1 MAVYRGPDGKI
12 IEEKTVNTGG
22 NDEPTGKRTFTEPTG
37 GGGSSS
43 YEAKTQR
50 IKGGTSGSG
59 GGSAYD
65 VETVRAGGD
74 DFSTRYATDDEM
86 KAMLDAKAAADPKTR
101 VVGGRK
107 KKASADAAASPSS
120 GTDPMADPTVGWLVV
135 VDGPGKG
142 NVRSLGYGMNKIGR
156 GADQRV
162 VLDLGDEDISR
173 DSHATV
179 TYDPRGRKYFLQHGG
194 GTNLTY
200 LDDSPV
206 LTPIDLKPHAHF
218 TVGSTTLRFVPLC
231 GEGFDWQDE
240 E

>member
-12 IEEKTVNTGG
+12 IEEKTVKADGNESTGG
-22 NDEPTGKRTFTEPTG
+22 RSEPPTSG
-37 GGGSSS
+37 RGPGR
-43 YEAKTQR
+43 YEEQTQR
-50 IKGGTSGSG
+50 VKSGSKSSG
-59 GGSAYD
+59 GESAYD
-65 VETVRAGGD
+65 VETVRAGID
-74 DFSTRYATDDEM
+74 SATDFGGPRTSQGS
-86 KAMLDAKAAADPKTR
+86 ADPKTR
-101 VVGGRK
+101 VVGGRRK
-107 KKASADAAASPSS
+107 KSSADADAGSGSSASGSA
-120 GTDPMADPTVGWLVV
+120 TDPMADPTVGWLIV

-142 NVRSLGYGMNKIGR
+142 SVRSLGYGMNKIGR
-156 GADQRV
+156 GADQRI

-206 LTPIDLKPHAHF
+206 LTPVDLKPEAQF

-231 GEGFDWQDE
+231 GDGFDWQDE

>member
-22 NDEPTGKRTFTEPTG
+22 NSPGRGRDEPPTDG
-37 GGGSSS
+37 RGPSS
-43 YEAKTQR
+43 YEEKTQR
-50 IKGGTSGSG
+50 MKGGSGASG
-59 GGSAYD
+59 GASAYD
-65 VETVRAGGD
+65 VETVRAGAEPVT
-74 DFSTRYATDDEM
+74 DFGGPNRSPDTD
-86 KAMLDAKAAADPKTR
+86 DPKTR
-101 VVGGRK
+101 VVGGRR
-107 KKASADAAASPSS
+107 KKAKAEVGADPSAAASSS
-120 GTDPMADPTVGWLVV
+120 GGDAMDDPTVGWLIV

-173 DSHATV
+173 DCHATV
-179 TYDPRGRKYFLQHGG
+179 TYDPRGRTYFLQHGG

-200 LDDSPV
+200 LDNSPV
-206 LTPIDLKPHAHF
+206 LTPVDLKAEAQF

-231 GEGFDWQDE
+231 GVGFDWQDE